1 MQKNV
6 FCLFTMLCVVCGV
19 MSQEAAPYLVK
30 EGKQWAVY
38 HNNPLCSVHRPG
50 TITYRLQGDTIL
62 HGKTYKKKWISYK
75 EDLSDIQPYN
85 SFMREENGKVYIAD
99 VYEEELWFD
108 YTAQVGDTL
117 CFKEGSKYGRIR
129 NVYDALLSETDS
141 TRSYRCY
148 EMQLGK
154 YDKSKGI
161 VEFVEQCIHVYEEL
175 GVVDA
180 TMGYGLSEHH
190 YNDAYGR
197 CELTL
202 LCVHDNEDILYR
214 TSMGC
219 YKPIDEDPHPTIK
232 RGYGIYRGDTYL
244 HAYTI
249 NESEAVVD
257 STDFARWNDKTV
269 IYLDV
274 DTIGPNAFSGAM
286 FGQGQ
291 ILYFTEKLN
300 CIMSDAFANIMMLD
314 EEQAEENPF
323 GDLCIVFSGDA
334 PSIEKNSISDYADTT
349 YHITY
354 VVPDLIEYIEQ
365 DIQWTYSQL
374 VTIDDFIRGYISPE
388 NEVTVNDSTEMD
400 VELGEGCNT
409 DMDGDVDLTVNA
421 RPRTDIP
428 VRIGEGENKD
438 VYSRAPAWM
447 RYTMELR
454 ITNIDGKLL
463 YTDSQQCSAY
473 GECEFRATFVRPANG
488 IVLVYSRSID
498 QFGRATEWSEERVNL
513 SENEYEGDYVTDANV
528 DLDKTADAAEL
539 IATVGADSI
548 RITGYYMSNCGGG
561 LYCGAIVRGNYIELI
576 FHDGATANCFD
587 FHYVDFMIPRFSE
600 EIKGVDVVEP
610 YPLKVKVIYDSAITD
625 IDVSDADAPYYDL
638 TGRKV
643 ALPTRGLYIRNGR
656 KVVR

>member
-6 FCLFTMLCVVCGV
+6 FCLFTMLCFVCGV
-19 MSQEAAPYLVK
+19 MSQEVAPYLIK

-38 HNNPLCSVHRPG
+38 HYNPICSVHRPG

-75 EDLSDIQPYN
+75 EDLSDMQPYN

-99 VYEEELWFD
+99 IYEEELWFD

-117 CFKEGSKYGRIR
+117 CFKEGLKYGRIR

-148 EMQLGK
+148 EMQIGK
-154 YDKSKGI
+154 YDKSVNNVK
-161 VEFVEQCIHVYEEL
+161 FVDQYIQVCEEL
-175 GVVDA
+175 GVIGL

-202 LCVHDNEDILYR
+202 LCVHDDENILYR

-219 YKPIDEDPHPTIK
+219 YKPIDGGPRPTIK
-232 RGYGIYRGDTYL
+232 RGYGIYHGDTYL

-249 NESEAVVD
+249 NESEAVAD

-286 FGQGQ
+286 FRQGQ
-291 ILYFTEKLN
+291 ILYFAEKLN

-314 EEQAEENPF
+314 EEQVEENPF

-400 VELGEGCNT
+400 VELDEGNNT
-409 DMDGDVDLTVNA
+409 DIDGDVDLIVNA

-438 VYSRAPAWM
+438 VYSRAPVWM
-447 RYTMELR
+447 RYTMDLR
-454 ITNIDGKLL
+454 ITNIDGKQL

-473 GECEFRATFVRPANG
+473 GECEFRATFARPANG

-539 IATVGADSI
+539 TAAVGADSI

-561 LYCGAIVRGNYIELI
+561 LYCGVVARGNYIELI
-576 FHDGATANCFD
+576 FHDEATANCID

-638 TGRKV
+638 TGRKI
-643 ALPTRGLYIRNGR
+643 AHPTRGLYIRNGL
-656 KVVR
+656 KVIR